1 MADFFA
7 EGSPGEWTSL
17 SLLAAVLVAVGGFLR
32 WWLPT
37 REQGFETHLQSQQA
51 AWLASRSEDR
61 DAFREALERQ
71 QAAFAAQWERERE
84 WLSEFGGLER
94 QHARECLRRTQD
106 ALADVKDFLRALR
119 DDVRAL
125 VEAHGNSSLKF
136 DRASST
142 ACMDLPKDASGEDS
156 SAAA

>member
-1 MADFFA
+1 MAYFFA

-17 SLLAAVLVAVGGFLR
+17 GLLAAVLVAVGGFLR

-51 AWLASRSEDR
+51 AWLASRTEDR
-61 DAFREALERQ
+61 EAFRTALERQ

-84 WLSEFGGLER
+84 WLSEFGGLDR
-94 QHARECLRRTQD
+94 QHARECLQHTQA
-106 ALADVKDFLRALR
+106 ALVDMKDFLRSLR
-119 DDVRAL
+119 DEVRAL
-125 VEAHGNSSLKF
+125 VEAHGKASCRT

-142 ACMDLPKDASGEDS
+142 
-156 SAAA
+156 